1 MRILYSAIN
10 AVQKLLNNNLIIFS
24 KIFLLFLLS
33 SLIKA
38 GDIQNWDDSVEK
50 TKKETFR
57 VETFIDGFD
66 IPWGMVFL
74 PNQNLIVSD
83 RNGSLWLVDY
93 KEKSKTK
100 ISGVP
105 NVRYKGQGGLLDV
118 EIHPE
123 FINNNYI
130 YIGFTDYLNSK
141 KNRTFTSIIRARLK
155 NISLTD
161 QKIIYKADDTF
172 YDNSTIHYGTR
183 IVFDDKG
190 FLYFSIGDR
199 GKRNQA
205 QLLEYPNGKIHRL
218 NADGSIPSDNPFFEN
233 NNAIKSIWTYG
244 NRNPQGLAMHPASSI
259 LFETEH
265 GPRGGD
271 ELNILSSGKN
281 YGWPEITYGKNYSG
295 TTITKYTHKEGME
308 QPVIH
313 WTPSIAVC
321 GIDFYDGELFNNWK
335 NNLLVSSLKF
345 ERLYRLEIDDDKVID
360 QEIIYEAG
368 SRIRD
373 VQTGPEGFIYIALE
387 DPGRIVRLMPIFI
400 NE

>member
-1 MRILYSAIN
+1 MRILYSAIT
-10 AVQKLLNNNLIIFS
+10 AVQKLLNTNLIIFS
-24 KIFLLFLLS
+24 KIFLLFLVS
-33 SLIKA
+33 SLTKA

-205 QLLEYPNGKIHRL
+205 QLLDYPNGKIHRL

-244 NRNPQGLAMHPASSI
+244 NRNPQGLAIYPSSSI

-345 ERLYRLEIDDDKVID
+345 ERLYRLEIDDDDKVID

-387 DPGRIVRLMPIFI
+387 DPGRIVRFIPIK
-400 NE
+400 N

>member
-1 MRILYSAIN
+1 MRILYSAIIV
-10 AVQKLLNNNLIIFS
+10 VQKLLNTNLIIFS
-24 KIFLLFLLS
+24 KIFLLFLVS
-33 SLIKA
+33 SLTKA

-57 VETFIDGFD
+57 VETFIEGFD

-93 KEKSKTK
+93 KEKSKNQ

-118 EIHPE
+118 EIHPD

-345 ERLYRLEIDDDKVID
+345 ERLYRLEIDDDDKVID

-387 DPGRIVRLMPIFI
+387 DPGRIVRFIPIK
-400 NE
+400 N

>member
-1 MRILYSAIN
+1 MRILYSAIT
-10 AVQKLLNNNLIIFS
+10 AVQKLLNTNLIIFS
-24 KIFLLFLLS
+24 KIFLLFLVS
-33 SLIKA
+33 SLTKA

-57 VETFIDGFD
+57 VETFIEGFD

-93 KEKSKTK
+93 KEKSKNQ

-118 EIHPE
+118 EIHPD
-123 FINNNYI
+123 FIDNNYI

-345 ERLYRLEIDDDKVID
+345 ERLYRLEIDDDDKVID

-387 DPGRIVRLMPIFI
+387 DPGRIVRFIPIK
-400 NE
+400 N

>member
-1 MRILYSAIN
+1 MRILYSAIT
-10 AVQKLLNNNLIIFS
+10 AVQKLLNTNLIIFS
-24 KIFLLFLLS
+24 KIFLLFLVS
-33 SLIKA
+33 SLTKA

-93 KEKSKTK
+93 KEKSKNQ
-100 ISGVP
+100 IRGVP

-118 EIHPE
+118 EIHPD

-218 NADGSIPSDNPFFEN
+218 NADGSIPSDNPFFKN

-345 ERLYRLEIDDDKVID
+345 ERLYRLEIDDDDKVID

-387 DPGRIVRLMPIFI
+387 DPGRIVRFIPIK
-400 NE
+400 N

>member
-1 MRILYSAIN
+1 MRILYSAIT
-10 AVQKLLNNNLIIFS
+10 AVQKLLNTNLIIFS
-24 KIFLLFLLS
+24 KIFLLFLVS
-33 SLIKA
+33 SLTKA

-93 KEKSKTK
+93 KEKSKNQ
-100 ISGVP
+100 IRGVP

-199 GKRNQA
+199 GNRNQA

-244 NRNPQGLAMHPASSI
+244 NRNPQGLAIYPSSSI

-387 DPGRIVRLMPIFI
+387 DPGRIVRFIPIK
-400 NE
+400 N

>member
-24 KIFLLFLLS
+24 KIFLLFLVS
-33 SLIKA
+33 SLTKA

-74 PNQNLIVSD
+74 PNKNLIVSD

-172 YDNSTIHYGTR
+172 YDNSTVHYGTR

-205 QLLEYPNGKIHRL
+205 QLLDYPNGKIHRL

-345 ERLYRLEIDDDKVID
+345 ERLYRLEIDDDDKVID

-387 DPGRIVRLMPIFI
+387 DPGRIVRFIPIK
-400 NE
+400 N

>member
-74 PNQNLIVSD
+74 PNKNLIVCD

-172 YDNSTIHYGTR
+172 YDNSTVHYGTR

-205 QLLEYPNGKIHRL
+205 QLLDYPNGKIHRL

-244 NRNPQGLAMHPASSI
+244 NRNPQGLAIYPSSSI

-387 DPGRIVRLMPIFI
+387 DPGRIVRFMPIK
-400 NE
+400 N

>member
-1 MRILYSAIN
+1 MRILYSAIT
-10 AVQKLLNNNLIIFS
+10 AVQKLLNTNLIIFS
-24 KIFLLFLLS
+24 KIFLLFLVS
-33 SLIKA
+33 SLTKA

-93 KEKSKTK
+93 KEKSKNQ
-100 ISGVP
+100 IRGVP

-155 NISLTD
+155 NNSLTD

-345 ERLYRLEIDDDKVID
+345 ERLYRLEIDDDDKVID
-360 QEIIYEAG
+360 QEIIYKAG

-387 DPGRIVRLMPIFI
+387 DPGRIVRFIPIK
-400 NE
+400 N

>member
-1 MRILYSAIN
+1 MRILYSVKI
-10 AVQKLLNNNLIIFS
+10 AVQKLLNTNLIIFS
-24 KIFLLFLLS
+24 KIFLLFLVS
-33 SLIKA
+33 SLTKA

-93 KEKSKTK
+93 KEKSKNQ

-345 ERLYRLEIDDDKVID
+345 ERLYRLEIDDDDKVID

-387 DPGRIVRLMPIFI
+387 DPGRIVRFIPIK
-400 NE
+400 N

>member
-57 VETFIDGFD
+57 VETFIEGFD

-172 YDNSTIHYGTR
+172 YDNSTVHYGTR

-345 ERLYRLEIDDDKVID
+345 ERLYRLEIDDDDKVID

-373 VQTGPEGFIYIALE
+373 GQTGPEGFIYIALE
-387 DPGRIVRLMPIFI
+387 DPGRIVRFIPIK
-400 NE
+400 N

>member
-1 MRILYSAIN
+1 MRILYSAKI
-10 AVQKLLNNNLIIFS
+10 AVQKLLNTNLIIFS
-24 KIFLLFLLS
+24 KIFLLFLVS
-33 SLIKA
+33 SLTKA

-93 KEKSKTK
+93 KEKSKNQ
-100 ISGVP
+100 IRGVP

-345 ERLYRLEIDDDKVID
+345 ERLYRLEIDDDDKVID

-387 DPGRIVRLMPIFI
+387 DPGRIVRFIPIK
-400 NE
+400 N

>member
-1 MRILYSAIN
+1 MRILYSAIT
-10 AVQKLLNNNLIIFS
+10 AVQKLLNTNLIIFS
-24 KIFLLFLLS
+24 KIFLLFLVS
-33 SLIKA
+33 SLTKA

-74 PNQNLIVSD
+74 PNKNLIVSD

-172 YDNSTIHYGTR
+172 YDNSTVHYGTR

-387 DPGRIVRLMPIFI
+387 DPGRIVRFIPIK
-400 NE
+400 N

>member
-74 PNQNLIVSD
+74 PNKNLIVSD

-172 YDNSTIHYGTR
+172 YDNSTVHYGTR

-205 QLLEYPNGKIHRL
+205 QLLDYPNGKIHRL

-244 NRNPQGLAMHPASSI
+244 NRNPQGLAIYPSSSI

-345 ERLYRLEIDDDKVID
+345 ERLYRLEIDDDDEVID

-387 DPGRIVRLMPIFI
+387 DPGRIVRFMPIK
-400 NE
+400 N